1 MEELRSTEILDKEIE
16 ADARKKAEK
25 ILANAADECEKILAS
40 VDDRVKDTF
49 EKKSEYYKSK
59 INQLEKNT
67 DASLPLEKERFLV
80 SFYASS
86 VSDAFNEY
94 LQKIGSEKRL
104 ELIEKK
110 LIDVQKNTFETRFS
124 VSVFG
129 FSSDSVKKL
138 LEKHHISVVSVN
150 ETTFEKS
157 GETAA
162 YGNTVHE
169 GLILDSEDKKV
180 RIRLTIDQIVRE
192 IKDTYSY
199 KLASTLFGGN
209 LPS

>member
-25 ILANAADECEKILAS
+25 VLANATSECEKILAS
-40 VDDRVKDTF
+40 VEDRIKETF
-49 EKKSEYYKSK
+49 EKKSEFYKSK

-94 LQKIGSEKRL
+94 LSNIGPEKRL
-104 ELIEKK
+104 ELVEKK
-110 LIDVQKNTFETRFS
+110 LSAVQNNVLETRFS
-124 VSVFG
+124 VSVYG
-129 FSSDSVKKL
+129 FSTDSVKKI
-138 LEKHHISVVSVN
+138 LEKHHVSVISVN
-150 ETTFEKS
+150 EITFEKS
-157 GETAA
+157 GEEAA
-162 YGNTVHE
+162 FGNTVHE
-169 GLILDSEDKKV
+169 GLILDSEDRKV
-180 RIRLTIDQIVRE
+180 RIRLTIDEIVRE
-192 IKDTYSY
+192 VKDTYSY
-199 KLASTLFGGN
+199 KLAATLFGGN